1 MCNCI
6 SNLENRISE
15 ELPKKNKEYEKFDII
30 SVECNDRAILL
41 EEDRAKAIIAIPF
54 TIYHEPVGR
63 KKKTI
68 INMSAKYCPFCG
80 EKYEK

>member
-6 SNLENRISE
+6 NNIKNRIQE
-15 ELPKKNKEYEKFDII
+15 ELPKKNKEYEKLDII
-30 SVECNDRAILL
+30 SVECNDKALLL
-41 EEDRAKAIIAIPF
+41 EEDGVKAIIAIPF

-68 INMSAKYCPFCG
+68 INMSTKYCPFCG
-80 EKYEK
+80 KKYEK